1 MGKGGLRRRRLVYEV
16 EFYANGTEYDYD
28 IDQATGRILSSDFD
42 IENYSPGNNNG
53 GNGTVISVDKAR
65 SIALAKVPGASAND
79 IRIHLDRDDGR
90 QIYEGEI
97 YYNRMEYEFEID
109 ASTGTIIEW
118 SAEHWD

>member
-1 MGKGGLRRRRLVYEV
+1 MISTRPPEGFSALILILR
-16 EFYANGTEYDYD
+16 T
-28 IDQATGRILSSDFD
+28 
-42 IENYSPGNNNG
+42 NNG

-90 QIYEGEI
+90 QIYDGEI